1 VHLPM
6 QQTTH
11 AMQDLP
17 FGVVNVLFLLRTAN
31 DPGSIGLCSRGYD
44 RMTFTVLLLSVLT
57 SSASL
62 MHKLVALSSVPHLY
76 REHVRLFAAKAQ
88 LALRAAQLQAGM
100 DGSETSDSEA
110 DCSLGGAQRSSLSG
124 TDKAV
129 EEFLS
134 GLSGSL
140 VYAPSHS
147 VRQRSP
153 AATPD
158 CSLGGAQRS
167 SGTDKAVEA
176 FLSGLSGSLLYAPSH
191 SVHQRSPAAT
201 SVSRRGADAPA
212 SLALRLGE
220 AHVRTIS
227 ASDRTPRAAPMPKSP
242 QWAPSV
248 PCHVQLENLV
258 IQPTSTWS
266 TSLLASGEEVSFRPT
281 TPEPAAHT
289 RFERTACAGLA
300 GCVLRIKVAA
310 PGQENDRADAPSRL
324 NHGARA

>member
-1 VHLPM
+1 MHLPM

-134 GLSGSL
+134 GLS
-140 VYAPSHS
+140 
-147 VRQRSP
+147 
-153 AATPD
+153 
-158 CSLGGAQRS
+158 
-167 SGTDKAVEA
+167 E
-176 FLSGLSGSLLYAPSH
+176 SLLYAPSH
-191 SVHQRSPAAT
+191 SVRRRSPAAT

-227 ASDRTPRAAPMPKSP
+227 ASDRIPRAAPMPKSP

-248 PCHVQLENLV
+248 PCHVQLETLV